1 MLQMRHIYVLFLL
14 LALPLQWGWANSA
27 PCGAEAQVP
36 VTYITLGEMLRMSN
50 PQPAVIAEQT
60 SSRTPT
66 APETVISRSIF
77 IEDSTGQS
85 EISRWE
91 FEVSSREDIAAQIY
105 APDWGDMMIDNL
117 SCSVPSKKS
126 TNIVSQSHD
135 PYEVDLPLP
144 ISLVCL
150 ALCDKPFIASQHPP
164 LPAPVFR
171 AYRPPALTA

>member
-1 MLQMRHIYVLFLL
+1 
-14 LALPLQWGWANSA
+14 
-27 PCGAEAQVP
+27 
-36 VTYITLGEMLRMSN
+36 MSN